1 MDEVIGFR
9 LLCLVQSNNLK
20 YKALSTVVDQPR
32 HPAGTGSW
40 PRLPECTFTH
50 ILNTKSHRTGG

>member
-20 YKALSTVVDQPR
+20 YKALSTAIVQRR
-32 HPAGTGSW
+32 HPAGTGSV
-40 PRLPECTFTH
+40 LGYLNAHSH
-50 ILNTKSHRTGG
+50 IL

>member
-20 YKALSTVVDQPR
+20 YKALSTAVVQTR
-32 HPAGTGSW
+32 HPAVQVVGLGY
-40 PRLPECTFTH
+40 
-50 ILNTKSHRTGG
+50 LNAHLHTYFAEAQH